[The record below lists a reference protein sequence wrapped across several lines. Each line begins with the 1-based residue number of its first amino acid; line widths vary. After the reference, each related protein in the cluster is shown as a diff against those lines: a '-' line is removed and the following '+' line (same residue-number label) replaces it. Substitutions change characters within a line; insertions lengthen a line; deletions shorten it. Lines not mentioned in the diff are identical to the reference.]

1 MKKALLIA
9 VAMIAIPQFALA
21 TMTFEQLD
29 DNTFTVSHRVKWFG
43 GRGQAMDL
51 VYEKAASLCVAAG
64 YSHLKVMEQESNVP
78 AEYQSANATVTVK
91 FFLEGGD
98 DRIACNGKATEE
110 YVKQA
115 KTKLEKKGYKGP
127 VAVEPA
133 AEDEDAASI
142 CTVEQIAAMVK
153 AGLTEEQIKAA
164 CSTKN

>member
-1 MKKALLIA
+1 MKRAILVA
-9 VAMIAIPQFALA
+9 VAMVAIPQFASA

-78 AEYQSANATVTVK
+78 GEYQSANATVTVK
-91 FFLEGGD
+91 FFLEGGE
-98 DRIACNGKATEE
+98 DRIACDGKATEE

-115 KTKLEKKGYKGP
+115 KTKLEKRGYTGP
-127 VAVEPA
+127 VAEEPA
-133 AEDEDAASI
+133 AEEEEAANI

-153 AGLTEEQIKAA
+153 AGLTEDQIKAA
-164 CSTKN
+164 CSKKD